1 MMVSGV
7 PTASGYEE
15 RIRFAEMEIVDRQ
28 ANERGLTMNAPSGH
42 SINGWDVN
50 ISGVRT
56 TSVKKHLRYHT
67 HAEYLIRVKQG
78 DDKDFYIG
86 RRYADFVQLHKRIRL
101 ELPGKVL
108 PPLPRKN
115 KKDGLLQSSSVD
127 DDDASSI
134 SSASTQGPP
143 APEPHENSGGGG
155 LRSYIFG
162 GGHKK
167 NASQSSL
174 GISRSPRASGEH
186 SAFKQSRKLYREEQ
200 RVSLRAFLRNFL
212 QNERI
217 AQSNAMAQFLTH
229 DPIEINEEEMEDIEK
244 REEMDAKRIQE
255 QKQFYEVAR
264 QRAAEL
270 DIHMEKFR
278 REIVEANGL
287 TNLFAEVKAKNSI
300 RQLKPEYQ
308 KFAEWLRIE
317 IAATIYHLFL
327 AEDNSPELFA
337 QLKRIHSLVPYGV
350 LKNVIRIANPAAVMS
365 GVLDLFLAQPFGARS
380 LLQRIFGMAIHDGV
394 NSVQKSIDTLASTE
408 IKDDVLCAKIKAYV
422 QADEP
427 VKDII
432 RQEAVNDDVDVVI
445 TILRSDIF
453 KPELSSQQVEKVFNA
468 YVAWNNAV
476 ENTRPGRL
484 SRKTSSRS
492 NLTKGASAP
501 IDKEFR
507 QGAELFAHLKQYL
520 KLCLRQR
527 DKLMMLQ
534 VIEEV
539 RQSVPHLRVEMLTS
553 NQPTTLQL
561 FRDLFTIFYEPL
573 VRVYKSANVYNSIT
587 DFAMFVDDT
596 IKTIEACQR
605 QEISA
610 DPNQTVQAFIDLCAR
625 HEDNFYK
632 FVHEV
637 HLHDNGLF
645 DQLMGWLEG
654 ILEFLRHGPGGG
666 GKLDMNALVQG
677 GMDSGVIDKRKAT
690 REINSLIRWQ
700 TARKKWHSDKT
711 RQKMASGGDEPDGLL
726 GGMAGFKSSDFGL
739 NEVCIQTAICE
750 VAC

>member
-1 MMVSGV
+1 
-7 PTASGYEE
+7 
-15 RIRFAEMEIVDRQ
+15 
-28 ANERGLTMNAPSGH
+28 
-42 SINGWDVN
+42 
-50 ISGVRT
+50 
-56 TSVKKHLRYHT
+56 
-67 HAEYLIRVKQG
+67 
-78 DDKDFYIG
+78 
-86 RRYADFVQLHKRIRL
+86 
-101 ELPGKVL
+101 VL

-115 KKDGLLQSSSVD
+115 KKDGLLSSNAD

-143 APEPHENSGGGG
+143 PPEPQESSSGGG
-155 LRSYIFG
+155 LRSYLFG
-162 GGHKK
+162 GGHKR
-167 NASQSSL
+167 NASQPSL
-174 GISRSPRASGEH
+174 GGKQSSPRASGEH
-186 SAFKQSRKLYREEQ
+186 LAFKQSRKLYREEQ

-217 AQSNAMAQFLTH
+217 AQSNAMTDFLTH
-229 DPIEINEEEMEDIEK
+229 DPIEVNEEEMEDIER

-287 TNLFAEVKAKNSI
+287 TNLFAEVKAKNTI
-300 RQLKPEYQ
+300 RELKPEYQ

-394 NSVQKSIDTLASTE
+394 SSVQKSIDTLASTK
-408 IKDDVLCAKIKAYV
+408 IKDDILCAKIKAYV
-422 QADEP
+422 QADEG
-427 VKDII
+427 VKDVV
-432 RQEAVNDDVDVVI
+432 RQEAVNEDVDVVI
-445 TILRSDIF
+445 TILRSDFF
-453 KPELSSQQVEKVFNA
+453 KPELNPQQVEKVFNA

-492 NLTKGASAP
+492 NLTTGTAVNTP

-539 RQSVPHLRVEMLTS
+539 RRS
-553 NQPTTLQL
+553 
-561 FRDLFTIFYEPL
+561 
-573 VRVYKSANVYNSIT
+573 SAVHSQH
-587 DFAMFVDDT
+587 DT
-596 IKTIEACQR
+596 NM
-605 QEISA
+605 ISA
-610 DPNQTVQAFIDLCAR
+610 YHSAALPRPF
-625 HEDNFYK
+625 H
-632 FVHEV
+632 
-637 HLHDNGLF
+637 HLL
-645 DQLMGWLEG
+645 
-654 ILEFLRHGPGGG
+654 
-666 GKLDMNALVQG
+666 
-677 GMDSGVIDKRKAT
+677 
-690 REINSLIRWQ
+690 
-700 TARKKWHSDKT
+700 
-711 RQKMASGGDEPDGLL
+711 
-726 GGMAGFKSSDFGL
+726 
-739 NEVCIQTAICE
+739 
-750 VAC
+750 